1 MVIDFTATWCGPCRF
16 MEPTLNELAET
27 YTDVVFVKIDVDEL
41 RVLWHSTHY
50 SCDWSLIC
58 TELIGPGL
66 SITQDQIM
74 VHELILTQRSL
85 GELP

>member
-1 MVIDFTATWCGPCRF
+1 
-16 MEPTLNELAET
+16 MEPTLNDLAET

-50 SCDWSLIC
+50 SCDWSLIF
-58 TELIGPGL
+58 TELIGPGP

-74 VHELILTQRSL
+74 VHKLISTQKSL
-85 GELP
+85 SELPRLGR